1 MSATRRKG
9 SRGGRAASRA
19 GGPPASNAL
28 TWAESLAAGE
38 AAPGASALE
47 WAESLAESE
56 PAPSPWG
63 SAAGAGAPVVPD
75 PVDETTGSPWG
86 HVPAPVIA
94 DGESDGDANPWGSVA
109 AAEPAVTRGRGKN
122 AGGKTGKAVKSRSKG
137 KGAKSGTKGAPKSES
152 APTPAG
158 GFPLSPAPSNHGTLD
173 QDLVAEDDDYQVE
186 ELPDEVGSVHR
197 PDVPEL
203 DDTPAGPSEPE
214 PHKSRKSDSRKAESR
229 KAGKQRPKGRLS
241 APDTAQQKRIRRTL
255 SRGLPKLLDK
265 TLVLVLAGVTAAAL
279 GLGTGWGMTQLQG
292 DDEGLSTADA
302 ASCAQTQM
310 AWTQAA
316 NAQSAMVEDQP
327 ETLRKGFINARNAL
341 QGVTPPEAIAGDWAI
356 AFTYYSTVANNIE
369 KVKAT
374 DGPAV
379 SDAVGGA
386 QQELDTEAMVAA
398 SQRVQEFVASNCRG

>member
-1 MSATRRKG
+1 M
-9 SRGGRAASRA
+9 
-19 GGPPASNAL
+19 
-28 TWAESLAAGE
+28 
-38 AAPGASALE
+38 
-47 WAESLAESE
+47 
-56 PAPSPWG
+56 
-63 SAAGAGAPVVPD
+63 GAGAPVEPA
-75 PVDETTGSPWG
+75 PVDEATGSRWG

-109 AAEPAVTRGRGKN
+109 AAEPAVPRGRGKN
-122 AGGKTGKAVKSRSKG
+122 AGGKSGKAGKSRSKG
-137 KGAKSGTKGAPKSES
+137 KGAKSGTKGAPKTES

-158 GFPLSPAPSNHGTLD
+158 GFPLSPAPLD
-173 QDLVAEDDDYQVE
+173 QGPLNQDPLNPGPGAEDDDYQVE
-186 ELPDEVGSVHR
+186 ALPDEAGSVQR
-197 PDVPEL
+197 RDVPEP
-203 DDTPAGPSEPE
+203 DDAPLAGPGEPE
-214 PHKSRKSDSRKAESR
+214 SRKGDSRKAESR

-241 APDTAQQKRIRRTL
+241 APSTAQQKRIKRTL
-255 SRGLPKLLDK
+255 RRGLPKLLDK

-279 GLGTGWGMTQLQG
+279 GLGTGWGMTQVQG
-292 DDEGLSTADA
+292 GEKVLSTADA

-327 ETLRKGFINARNAL
+327 DTLRKGFINARNAL

-398 SQRVQEFVASNCRG
+398 SQRVQEFVASNCQG

>member
-1 MSATRRKG
+1 MDEAT
-9 SRGGRAASRA
+9 
-19 GGPPASNAL
+19 
-28 TWAESLAAGE
+28 
-38 AAPGASALE
+38 GA
-47 WAESLAESE
+47 
-56 PAPSPWG
+56 
-63 SAAGAGAPVVPD
+63 
-75 PVDETTGSPWG
+75 PWG
-86 HVPAPVIA
+86 HVPPPVIA
-94 DGESDGDANPWGSVA
+94 DGEGDGDANPWGSVA

-122 AGGKTGKAVKSRSKG
+122 AGGKSGKAVKSRSKG
-137 KGAKSGTKGAPKSES
+137 KGAKSGTKGAPKTES

-158 GFPLSPAPSNHGTLD
+158 GFPLSSVPLNQGPLNHVP
-173 QDLVAEDDDYQVE
+173 VAEDDDYQVE
-186 ELPDEVGSVHR
+186 ALPDEVGSVHR
-197 PDVPEL
+197 PDLPEPDEAL
-203 DDTPAGPSEPE
+203 PAGQSEPE
-214 PHKSRKSDSRKAESR
+214 SRKAGSRKSESRKAESR
-229 KAGKQRPKGRLS
+229 KAGKERPKGRLS
-241 APDTAQQKRIRRTL
+241 APDTAQQKRIKRTL

-279 GLGTGWGMTQLQG
+279 GLGTGWGMTLLQ
-292 DDEGLSTADA
+292 DDDKALSTADA

-386 QQELDTEAMVAA
+386 QQELDTEAMVEA